1 MRRHNGRVVTSAP
14 RRKLS
19 EDITAVLS
27 GQIADGTVAPHAHLP
42 AEADLAQHF
51 GVSARVVREALQ
63 HLAGKGLIELRQGR
77 RARVRPANSGML
89 SEALSLA
96 LSRSNGSGAHLLEV
110 RRPLE
115 TEIARLA
122 AERAT
127 ESELTAMERQ
137 LREMDRLGPLLDS
150 SPNEAEPLVREFIV
164 YDLEFHRLLGV
175 ASHNPVML
183 QLIDALAGLLRET
196 RVRTTWSV
204 VRLGPGIG
212 PNRADHWGIFEAVRR
227 RDSARA
233 AEPMRRHLDRVQ
245 RDLGVAE
252 ADEARAS
259 ASRA

>member
-1 MRRHNGRVVTSAP
+1 VNDSP

-19 EDITAVLS
+19 EGIAATLS
-27 GQIADGTVAPHAHLP
+27 AQIADGSVAPHEHLP
-42 AEADLAQHF
+42 AEAELALRF

-96 LSRSNGSGAHLLEV
+96 LSRSNGSGTHLLEV

-127 ESELTAMERQ
+127 EAELTAMERQ
-137 LREMDRLGPLLDS
+137 LREMDRLGPRLDRS
-150 SPNEAEPLVREFIV
+150 ADDAEPLVREFIV

-175 ASHNPVML
+175 GSHNPVML

-212 PNRADHWGIFEAVRR
+212 PNRADHWAIFEAVRR
-227 RDSARA
+227 REPARA
-233 AEPMRRHLDRVQ
+233 GELMRKHLDRVE
-245 RDLGVAE
+245 RDLRS
-252 ADEARAS
+252 ADAA
-259 ASRA
+259 ALAVD